1 MAKVNVSPPNQF
13 TEGRMQPQD
22 LLPLEGF
29 RQLAVQSLLEEFGG
43 RHPTMLEIS
52 SIPDSRLLK
61 LPGFGPSTIG
71 RIRSLLNG
79 EQNDIDLSLK
89 NTYEDLLFEL
99 DKQLENVTKAQVDHY
114 QHQKRMIEKMQ
125 RILVGLRAQSSSLKQ
140 L

>member
-1 MAKVNVSPPNQF
+1 
-13 TEGRMQPQD
+13 MQPQD

-29 RQLAVQSLLEEFGG
+29 RQLAVRSILEEFGG

-52 SIPDSRLLK
+52 SIPDSQLLK

-79 EQNDIDLSLK
+79 EQNDINLSLK
-89 NTYEDLLFEL
+89 NTYEDLLYEL
-99 DKQLENVTKAQVDHY
+99 DRLLENVTKSQMDHY
-114 QHQKRMIEKMQ
+114 QHQKRMIDKMQ
-125 RILVGLRAQSSSLKQ
+125 RILVGLRARSSSLKQ